1 MAAGGE
7 GGGGGRNGSG
17 GGHGYEIDSMR
28 SGWHPALAK
37 AKSAYDEF
45 LQHMQAF
52 TNGVGDTPTDPA
64 TKDAAQQLLA
74 ALGPVPDR
82 IDEINGVTRQA
93 DRNEWDRLVDNPR
106 PNDHKWTR
114 G

>member
-1 MAAGGE
+1 
-7 GGGGGRNGSG
+7 
-17 GGHGYEIDSMR
+17 
-28 SGWHPALAK
+28 
-37 AKSAYDEF
+37 
-45 LQHMQAF
+45 
-52 TNGVGDTPTDPA
+52 
-64 TKDAAQQLLA
+64 LLA

-106 PNDHKWTR
+106 PNDHKWTK